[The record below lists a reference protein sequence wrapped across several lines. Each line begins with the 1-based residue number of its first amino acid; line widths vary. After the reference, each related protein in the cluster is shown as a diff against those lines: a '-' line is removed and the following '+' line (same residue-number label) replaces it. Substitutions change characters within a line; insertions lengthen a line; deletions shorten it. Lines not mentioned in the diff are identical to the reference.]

1 MQFNIR
7 YKIGMRTI
15 KTGLA
20 VAVSLFIAQLMN
32 LKSPIFVGIAAI
44 VSMQTTVN
52 ESLVAGKNRMLATF
66 VGAVIGLIFSY
77 ILPYNYFFIGLGIIV
92 VIYIHNIFNWKQS
105 LALSAIVF
113 LAIFLNQGG
122 NRLYYAIHR
131 LLDTFIGIIV
141 SMIINFFIATPNN
154 VQSLQYIKEN
164 IYTVL
169 KDLVYNIVTKSVNE
183 NNNEFKEHLTEYS
196 KSFNDLKKELNLN
209 SSKEKDSSKLA
220 FHILDILEKIE
231 KSLLTILEISPILNK
246 ENKDLF
252 YEIYSEEFSSSDRE
266 TNDMDIVYNYHINK
280 IFDKILEIEELI

>member
-183 NNNEFKEHLTEYS
+183 NNNEFKEHLTE
-196 KSFNDLKKELNLN
+196 
-209 SSKEKDSSKLA
+209 
-220 FHILDILEKIE
+220 
-231 KSLLTILEISPILNK
+231 
-246 ENKDLF
+246 
-252 YEIYSEEFSSSDRE
+252 
-266 TNDMDIVYNYHINK
+266 
-280 IFDKILEIEELI
+280 